1 MAQVTFLRDWTG
13 SDGVT
18 RRQGEKHELD
28 DGTARAL
35 QEQGV
40 IVPLSPQGSG
50 WNASPQG
57 SGWNGEN
64 G

>member
-18 RRQGEKHELD
+18 RRPGEQGEVD
-28 DGTARAL
+28 DATARDL

-40 IVPLSPQGSG
+40 VRPL
-50 WNASPQG
+50 ASPDG
-57 SGWNGEN
+57 TGWNGES